1 MQSIRNVI
9 NFVKT
14 ELEQI
19 TDEIV
24 NKRQLFFTYTSESGV
39 TYVFEEMPF
48 SQKDFQVVIG
58 DKKYS
63 YGSIER
69 ITLNEL
75 EKIVTDITNGLREEL
90 LSLVDNM
97 LKELCSKV
105 EKYMQSEK
113 EDDMSVEAKAEA
125 AYEEFMLRHPEL
137 LYRNDIFGDSKRKER
152 SDG

>member
-1 MQSIRNVI
+1 MQSMRDII

-105 EKYMQSEK
+105 ERYIQNK
-113 EDDMSVEAKAEA
+113 E
-125 AYEEFMLRHPEL
+125 
-137 LYRNDIFGDSKRKER
+137 GKER
-152 SDG
+152 SDGRRAF

>member
-1 MQSIRNVI
+1 MRDII
-9 NFVKT
+9 NFVRT

-24 NKRQLFFTYTSESGV
+24 NKRQLSLTYTSESGV

-58 DKKYS
+58 DKKLGDKRYS

-90 LSLVDNM
+90 LSLTDNM

-105 EKYMQSEK
+105 EKYMQSRK
-113 EDDMSVEAKAEA
+113 EDDISEEARIEAE
-125 AYEEFMLRHPEL
+125 YEEFMLKHPEL
-137 LYRNDIFGDSKRKER
+137 LER
-152 SDG
+152 IREE

>member
-1 MQSIRNVI
+1 MRDII
-9 NFVKT
+9 NFVRT

-90 LSLVDNM
+90 LSLTDNM

-105 EKYMQSEK
+105 EKYMQSK
-113 EDDMSVEAKAEA
+113 E
-125 AYEEFMLRHPEL
+125 
-137 LYRNDIFGDSKRKER
+137 GKER